1 MALAIGFKPERNS
14 VHMKIFTSMCDQF
27 FVREV
32 SAEATQSQ
40 QETITFSVSMA
51 FDPKPWPEESLQMYV
66 SYDQYDKRFTNAGNI
81 FAYDDNVDVYSLIA
95 DIDFEFARY
104 WTIHL
109 RNEIGTFDFKQF
121 EADQFYF
128 YHAGVSYFPLPDR
141 KESLTLFAS
150 NKVLADSYSRPPRI
164 YSLANGPLFQEISFW
179 GFEAAFRF

>member
-1 MALAIGFKPERNS
+1 
-14 VHMKIFTSMCDQF
+14 
-27 FVREV
+27 
-32 SAEATQSQ
+32 
-40 QETITFSVSMA
+40 
-51 FDPKPWPEESLQMYV
+51 MYV

-121 EADQFYF
+121 EADQFFF